1 MTGALMSY
9 MALLD
14 RHVTFFNGSLRTL
27 LRRES
32 DRRRYANSSYAWLF
46 QPYMGEEL
54 IALACHI
61 GRSGMFSIA
70 AVPLTQQAIKT
81 SDAYVMTLLPSETAV
96 RQTSLMPS
104 QRQHQLQ
111 HAPQRTEVMDE
122 TNLSEL
128 VAHIGN
134 RPLLGWGLRRQLNVV
149 NRALNAHLGFALP
162 NAQVD
167 IDLLNRRE
175 LRRRQPYVD
184 PPATLRHAAA
194 RYRIPL
200 HSFSSVLD
208 QATASALLYQR
219 LQRLVD

>member
-1 MTGALMSY
+1 MTGALMNH
-9 MALLD
+9 MAVLD
-14 RHVTFFNGSLRTL
+14 RHVPFFNGSLRTL

-54 IALACHI
+54 IALSCH
-61 GRSGMFSIA
+61 GAQSGVFSV
-70 AVPLTQQAIKT
+70 AVVPFTQQAIKT
-81 SDAYVMTLLPSETAV
+81 SDAYVMTLLPSEKAV
-96 RQTSLMPS
+96 HQTPLMSS

-111 HAPQRTEVMDE
+111 HAPHRTEIMNE
-122 TNLSEL
+122 KSLSEL

-134 RPLLGWGLRRQLNVV
+134 RPLLGWGLRRQLNPL
-149 NRALNAHLGFALP
+149 NQMLNAHLGFALP

-167 IDLLNRRE
+167 LGVLYRRE

-184 PPATLRHAAA
+184 PPGSLRHAAA

-200 HSFSSVLD
+200 HPFSSVLD
-208 QATASALLYQR
+208 QAIASALLYQR
-219 LQRLVD
+219 LQRLAD